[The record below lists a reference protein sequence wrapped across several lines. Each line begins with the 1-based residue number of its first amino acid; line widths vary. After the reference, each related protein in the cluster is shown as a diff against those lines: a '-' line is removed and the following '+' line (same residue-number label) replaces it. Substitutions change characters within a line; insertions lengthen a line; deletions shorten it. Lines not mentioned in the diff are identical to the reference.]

1 MPAPPSCFAAI
12 PITVPSAVLALQDAL
27 PPELRRIHPE
37 DMHLTVAYFGR
48 IDPALH
54 PVVLEALAAIR
65 FDSTPVVLG
74 TLLSLPSREYPSAI
88 TLTLEKSAG
97 HDQVVSL
104 MTEHRPALLELTGR
118 PPEDREPLP
127 HITFARPRGRQMSTD
142 KRAAI
147 LAWVDAQPA
156 LSCPLQ
162 LDGLVLM
169 RSRPP
174 RDEGPHYEKITPGL
188 SE

>member
-12 PITVPSAVLALQDAL
+12 PVIAPATVLALQEAL

-54 PVVLEALAAIR
+54 PVVLEALAAIP
-65 FDSTPVVLG
+65 FYSTPVVLD
-74 TLLSLPSREYPSAI
+74 TLLALPSRDYPSAI
-88 TLTLEKSAG
+88 TLTLEKDAG
-97 HDQVVSL
+97 YERIVSL
-104 MTEHRPALLELTGR
+104 MTEHRGALLELTGR
-118 PPEDREPLP
+118 PPELREPLP
-127 HITFARPRGRQMSTD
+127 HITFARPRGRQMPD
-142 KRAAI
+142 EKRDAI
-147 LAWVDAQPA
+147 LACADAQPA
-156 LSCPLQ
+156 LGCPLQ

-174 RDEGPHYEKITPGL
+174 GGAGPPYEKIPPP
-188 SE
+188 